1 MPTPLTLR
9 LTQTASQANRHSIT
23 LEWLEKGAHQTAS
36 AIVELTMTEQDQRDL
51 AWYVEEYA
59 EYPFEPHPQ
68 RAARIETRLHDLGVE
83 LFNKLFAANN
93 LTRRMWFEA
102 ARQLKDVRVEIVTDA
117 EGATAL
123 PWELLRDPDTDTVLA
138 LHAQAFVRAAPAV
151 SRTPLVLKRAS
162 VIRILLVICRPAGRD
177 DVPFRSVASRLL
189 KSLSAEA
196 REVFQLVVLRPPT
209 FAQLTRVL
217 HDAKAAGKPYHV
229 VHFDGHGVY
238 GSPDTLP
245 VDMSKLAYRVAGPQ
259 GFLLFESDTSN
270 DRRELIHGSK
280 LGELLVQTNVPLLVL
295 NACRSAHAA
304 PATADDAQPDADAAT
319 PAVDEDD
326 PNAKV
331 RAFGSLAQQV
341 MLTGVGGVVAMR
353 YNVYVVT
360 AAQFVAELYRALLQ
374 GRSLGEAVS
383 QGRKDLHAQPLRE
396 IVQTLELQDWLVPV
410 VYEAQATRVFQ
421 PAPAGHTLPITV
433 KRATATPQRGE
444 LDPALP
450 PTPDV
455 GFFGRDETLLALDR
469 GLDRHHVVLLHA
481 FAGSGKTTTAAEF
494 ARWYAL
500 TGGVDGPVLWRSFEQ
515 PKTLSQVLDQLGL
528 LFNPVLQKSG
538 LDWHT
543 ITEVA
548 EKRDLALQILRQVP
562 VLWVWDN
569 VEPVAGFPAGTPSQW
584 TADEQRALADFLR
597 AARGSKAKFVL
608 TSRRDEQA
616 WLGTLPL
623 RVVLPPMPLHERRQ
637 MAEALAAK
645 YGVTLQQNDWRPL
658 LVYSGGNPLTLT
670 VAMGQALRDGLRTAP
685 QIRAYINELRAGE
698 AGFDDDENE
707 GRSKSLGASLSYG
720 FANTFTA
727 QEQATLALLHHF
739 QGFVW
744 VDVLVAMG
752 NPQLPGHL
760 PELTGLTREHG
771 IVLLDRAA
779 EIGLL
784 TAHGGGYYS
793 IHPALPWFLRRMYAE
808 QYGDGGWGIGEGK
821 GDGNHV
827 PRSPSPIPHP
837 PSPTRAYVEAMGA
850 LGDYYHNQYGA
861 GNRDVIAMLRAE
873 EANLLHT
880 RRLALRHGWYHRITS
895 TMQGLRQL
903 YDHTGRRAEWR
914 TLVEELV
921 PSFVD
926 PTSDGPLPGREAQW
940 HFVMQYRARLLRE
953 NREWAEATRVFSI
966 VVTHFR
972 QQAAPLLAL
981 PPEQL
986 EAGQRNSL
994 RSLAVSVE
1002 QLGHLQREAGAAA
1015 CVGSYQ
1021 EGYDLALRIG
1031 DHAVVAVCAFN
1042 LGRVY
1047 TEVPALRDL
1056 AQAETW
1062 YRRSLELTPE
1072 SDRLQRGKTLGQLGL
1087 VARERFKEARQAGE
1101 PKAVLVEHL
1110 NNARQF
1116 YQDALKLTPP
1126 DALDSLAVKH
1136 NQLGNIY
1143 KDAGQTE
1150 QAVAHYRDSIRY
1162 EEQQGNLY
1170 GAATTRYNVALAY
1183 KDAGRLADALLFAQA
1198 ALRNYVQ
1205 FGPAAAAEVA
1215 RAQGLIEEIEGLMR
1229 KGGG

>member
-1 MPTPLTLR
+1 MPTPPILR
-9 LTQTASQANRHSIT
+9 LTQTASQDNRHTIE
-23 LEWLEKGAHQTAS
+23 LEWLEGSARQTAS
-36 AIVELTMTEQDQRDL
+36 AIVELTMSEQDQRDL

-68 RAARIETRLHDLGVE
+68 RAARIEERLHDVGVE

-93 LTRRMWFEA
+93 PTRRMWFEA
-102 ARQLKDVRVEIVTDA
+102 ARRLSDVRVEIVTDA

-138 LHAQAFVRAAPAV
+138 LHAQAFVRAAPKV
-151 SRTPLVLKRAS
+151 SRKPLMLEPQTS
-162 VIRILLVICRPAGRD
+162 IRILLVICRPSGGD

-196 REVFQLVVLRPPT
+196 RAVFQLEVLRPPT
-209 FAQLTRVL
+209 FAQLAKVL
-217 HDAKAAGKPYHV
+217 SDAKSAGKPYHV

-245 VDMSKLAYRVAGPQ
+245 VDMSKLTYRVAGPQ

-270 DRRELIHGSK
+270 DRRELVHGTR

-304 PATADDAQPDADAAT
+304 PATADDAQPDADAAA

-396 IVQTLELQDWLVPV
+396 IVQKLPLQDWLVPV

-433 KRATATPQRGE
+433 KRANATPQRGD
-444 LDPALP
+444 LDSALP

-469 GLDRHHVVLLHA
+469 GFDRHHIVLLHA

-500 TGGVDGPVLWRSFEQ
+500 TGGVNGPVLWSSFEQ
-515 PKTLSQVLDQLGL
+515 PKKLSQVLDQLGL

-538 LDWHT
+538 IDWNALT
-543 ITEVA
+543 DVA
-548 EKRDLALQILRQVP
+548 EKRHYALQILNLVP

-569 VEPVAGFPAGTPSQW
+569 VEPVAGFPAGSPSHW
-584 TADEQRALADFLR
+584 SAAEQRELADFLR
-597 AARGSKAKFVL
+597 AVRDTQAKFLL

-616 WLGTLPL
+616 WLGNLPL
-623 RVVLPPMPLHERRQ
+623 RVVLPPMPMHERRQ

-645 YGVTLQQNDWRPL
+645 YNVTLNQDDWRPL

-670 VAMGQALRDGLRTAP
+670 VAMGQALRDGLRTAS
-685 QIRAYINELRAGE
+685 QIKAYVDKLRAGE

-707 GRSKSLGASLSYG
+707 GRSRSLGASLSYG

-727 QEQATLALLHHF
+727 QEQAILALLHHF
-739 QGFVW
+739 QGFVN
-744 VDVLVAMG
+744 VGVLRVMG
-752 NPQLPGHL
+752 NTDNDWRIPAIAGF
-760 PELTGLTREHG
+760 TREQG
-771 IVLLDRAA
+771 VALLDRAA

-793 IHPALPWFLRRMYAE
+793 IHPALPWFLRRLYE
-808 QYGDGGWGIGEGK
+808 EHYGKPNPNLKSEIE
-821 GDGNHV
+821 NPQSPV
-827 PRSPSPIPHP
+827 PV
-837 PSPTRAYVEAMGA
+837 RAYVEAIGA
-850 LGDYYHNQYGA
+850 LGDYHCNQYID
-861 GNRDVIAMLRAE
+861 GNRNVIALLRAE
-873 EANLLHT
+873 EANLLHA
-880 RRLALRHGWYHRITS
+880 RRLALRYGWYNAIPS
-895 TMQGLRQL
+895 VMQGLQQL
-903 YDHTGRRAEWR
+903 YDYTGRRAEWR
-914 TLVEELV
+914 ALVDEIV
-921 PSFVD
+921 PTFVD
-926 PTSDGPLPGREAQW
+926 PTSNGPLPGREPSYDI
-940 HFVMQYRARLLRE
+940 VMSYRVRLLMEERK
-953 NREWAEATRVFSI
+953 W
-966 VVTHFR
+966 VVAAKLQGLHVDYQR
-972 QQAAPLLAL
+972 QHAAPLLAL

-986 EAGQRNSL
+986 DVRQRNTL
-994 RSLAVSVE
+994 RSLGMALHE
-1002 QLGHLQREAGAAA
+1002 LGEIQREEGAVA
-1015 CVGSYQ
+1015 CVGSSKESY
-1021 EGYDLALRIG
+1021 ELVLRIG
-1031 DHAVVAVCAFN
+1031 DHAGAASCAFN
-1042 LGRVY
+1042 LGNTYLTLPV
-1047 TEVPALRDL
+1047 LRDL
-1056 AQAETW
+1056 AQAEGW
-1062 YRRSLELTPE
+1062 CRRGLELIPDGDGLT
-1072 SDRLQRGKTLGQLGL
+1072 RGKGLGQLGL
-1087 VARERFKEARQAGE
+1087 VAYERFKEAWQARE
-1101 PKAVLVEHL
+1101 PEVVLVKHL
-1110 NNARQF
+1110 NAALRA
-1116 YQDALKLTPP
+1116 YQEALHMFPP
-1126 DALDSLAVKH
+1126 DAVNELGTTH
-1136 NQLGNIY
+1136 NQLGIIY
-1143 KDAGQTE
+1143 KNAGQIE
-1150 QAVAHYRDSIRY
+1150 QAVAHYREAIRY
-1162 EEQQGNLY
+1162 DEQAGNLY
-1170 GAATTRYNVALAY
+1170 GAAQTRYNVATAY
-1183 KDAGRLADALLFAQA
+1183 MEAGRFADALLFAQA
-1198 ALRNYVQ
+1198 AHRNFVQ
-1205 FGPAAAAEVA
+1205 FGPAAANEAA
-1215 RAQGLIEEIEGLMR
+1215 RAQELIAWIEEAMR
-1229 KGGG
+1229 KSNE

>member
-1 MPTPLTLR
+1 MPTPPTLR
-9 LTQTASQANRHSIT
+9 LTQTASQDNRHTIE
-23 LEWLEKGAHQTAS
+23 LEWLEGSARQTAS
-36 AIVELTMTEQDQRDL
+36 ATVELTMSEQDQRDL
-51 AWYVEEYA
+51 AWYIEEYA

-68 RAARIETRLHDLGVE
+68 RAARIEARLHDVGVE

-93 LTRRMWFEA
+93 PTRRMWFEA
-102 ARQLKDVRVEIVTDA
+102 ARRLSDVRVEIVTDA

-151 SRTPLVLKRAS
+151 PRPPLALEPQA
-162 VIRILLVICRPAGRD
+162 VIRILLVICRPAGGD

-196 REVFQLVVLRPPT
+196 RAVFQLEVLRPPT
-209 FAQLTRVL
+209 FAQLAKVL
-217 HDAKAAGKPYHV
+217 SDAKSAGKPYHV

-238 GSPDTLP
+238 GLPDMLP
-245 VDMSKLAYRVAGPQ
+245 VDMSKLTYRVAGPQ
-259 GFLLFESDTSN
+259 GFLLFESDTTTN
-270 DRRELIHGSK
+270 RRELVHGTR

-304 PATADDAQPDADAAT
+304 PAEADDAQPDADAAA

-360 AAQFVAELYRALLQ
+360 AAQFVAELYRALVQ

-383 QGRKDLHAQPLRE
+383 RGRKDLHAQPVRE
-396 IVQTLELQDWLVPV
+396 IVQKLTLQDWLVPV
-410 VYEAQATRVFQ
+410 VYEAQATQVFQ
-421 PAPAGHTLPITV
+421 PATTAHALPITI
-433 KRATATPQRGE
+433 KRANATPQRGD
-444 LDPALP
+444 LDSALP

-469 GLDRHHVVLLHA
+469 GFDRHHIVLLHA

-500 TGGVDGPVLWRSFEQ
+500 TGGVNGPVLWSSFEQ
-515 PKTLSQVLDQLGL
+515 PKKLSQVLDQLGL

-538 LDWHT
+538 IDWHALT
-543 ITEVA
+543 DVA
-548 EKRDLALQILRQVP
+548 EKRHYALQILNLVP

-569 VEPVAGFPAGTPSQW
+569 VEPVAGFPAGTPSHW
-584 TADEQRALADFLR
+584 TAAEQRELADFLR
-597 AARGSKAKFVL
+597 AVRDTPAKFLL

-616 WLGTLPL
+616 WLGNLPM

-645 YGVTLQQNDWRPL
+645 YNVTLNQDDWRPL

-670 VAMGQALRDGLRTAP
+670 VAMGQALRDGLRTAS
-685 QIRAYINELRAGE
+685 QIKAYVDKLRAGE

-707 GRSKSLGASLSYG
+707 GRSTSLGASLSYG
-720 FANTFTA
+720 FANTFTT

-744 VDVLVAMG
+744 VNVLVTMG
-752 NPQLPGHL
+752 NPKREWHIPAIA
-760 PELTGLTREHG
+760 GLTREQ
-771 IVLLDRAA
+771 IIALFDRAA

-784 TAHGGGYYS
+784 MAHGGGYYS
-793 IHPALPWFLRRMYAE
+793 IHPALPWFLRRLYE
-808 QYGDGGWGIGEGK
+808 EHYGNPNPKSEIE
-821 GDGNHV
+821 N
-827 PRSPSPIPHP
+827 PQSPA
-837 PSPTRAYVEAMGA
+837 RAYVEAMGA
-850 LGDYYHNQYGA
+850 LGNYYHDQYED

-873 EANLLHT
+873 EANLLHA
-880 RRLALRHGWYHRITS
+880 RRLALRHGWWLAILKA
-895 TMQGLRQL
+895 MQGLRQL
-903 YDHTGRRAEWR
+903 YAHTGRRAEWR
-914 TLVEELV
+914 TLVEEIV

-926 PTSDGPLPGREAQW
+926 PTSDGPLPAREAQW
-940 HFVMQYRARLLRE
+940 AMVTEYRVHLLQEERQ
-953 NREWAEATRVFSI
+953 WAVAAKLQGLRVDYA
-966 VVTHFR
+966 R
-972 QQAAPLLAL
+972 QQAALLLAL

-986 EAGQRNSL
+986 DARQRNTL
-994 RSLAVSVE
+994 RSLAAALH
-1002 QLGHLQREAGAAA
+1002 QLGEIQREEGVAA

-1031 DHAVVAVCAFN
+1031 DHAVAASCAFN

-1056 AQAETW
+1056 AQAEQW
-1062 YRRSLELTPE
+1062 YRHSLELMPE
-1072 SDRLQRGKTLGQLGL
+1072 SDRLGMGKALAQLGY
-1087 VARERFKEARQAGE
+1087 VAWERFKEAQQAKQPE
-1101 PKAVLVEHL
+1101 ALLLEHL
-1110 NNARQF
+1110 DSALRA
-1116 YQDALKLTPP
+1116 YQEALGMLPP
-1126 DALDSLAVKH
+1126 DEVQTRASIH
-1136 NQLGNIY
+1136 NMLGLIY
-1143 KDAGQTE
+1143 MNYMNAGQTE
-1150 QAVAHYRDSIRY
+1150 QAVAHYRESIRY

-1170 GAATTRYNVALAY
+1170 GAANTRYNVAIAY
-1183 KDAGRLADALLFAQA
+1183 MQAGRLADALLFAQA
-1198 ALRNYVQ
+1198 ALRNFVQ
-1205 FGPAAAAEVA
+1205 FGPAAAADVA
-1215 RAQGLIEEIEGLMR
+1215 DAQGLIARIEGMMR
-1229 KGGG
+1229 KGNE

>member
-1 MPTPLTLR
+1 MPTPPILR
-9 LTQTASQANRHSIT
+9 LTQTASQDNRHTIE
-23 LEWLEKGAHQTAS
+23 LEWLEGSARQTAS
-36 AIVELTMTEQDQRDL
+36 AIVELTMSEQDQRDL

-68 RAARIETRLHDLGVE
+68 RAARIEERLHDVGVE

-102 ARQLKDVRVEIVTDA
+102 ARRLSDVRVEIVTDA

-138 LHAQAFVRAAPAV
+138 LHAQAFVRAAPKV
-151 SRTPLVLKRAS
+151 SRKPLMLEPQTS
-162 VIRILLVICRPAGRD
+162 IRILLVICRPSGGD

-196 REVFQLVVLRPPT
+196 RAVFQLEVLRPPT
-209 FAQLTRVL
+209 FAQLAKVL
-217 HDAKAAGKPYHV
+217 SDAKSAGKPYHV

-238 GSPDTLP
+238 GLPDILP
-245 VDMSKLAYRVAGPQ
+245 VDMSKLTYRVAGPQ
-259 GFLLFESDTSN
+259 GFLLFESDTTTN
-270 DRRELIHGSK
+270 RRELVHGTR

-304 PATADDAQPDADAAT
+304 PATADDAQPDADDAA

-360 AAQFVAELYRALLQ
+360 AAQFGAELYRALVQ

-383 QGRKDLHAQPLRE
+383 RGRKDLHAQPVRE
-396 IVQTLELQDWLVPV
+396 IVQKLTLQDWLVPV
-410 VYEAQATRVFQ
+410 VYEAQATQVFQ
-421 PAPAGHTLPITV
+421 PATTAHALPITI
-433 KRATATPQRGE
+433 KRANATPQRGD
-444 LDPALP
+444 LDSALP

-469 GLDRHHVVLLHA
+469 GFDRHHIVLLHA

-500 TGGVDGPVLWRSFEQ
+500 TGGVNGPVLWSSFEQ

-528 LFNPVLQKSG
+528 LFNTSLQQSG
-538 LDWHT
+538 RDWNT
-543 ITEVA
+543 ITEIA
-548 EKRDLALQILRQVP
+548 EKRNVALQILRQVP

-569 VEPVAGFPAGTPSQW
+569 VEPVAGFPAGSPSLW
-584 TADEQRALADFLR
+584 TAAEQRELADFLR
-597 AARGSKAKFVL
+597 AVRDTPAKFLL
-608 TSRRDEQA
+608 TSRRDEQT
-616 WLGTLPL
+616 WLGNLPL

-645 YGVTLQQNDWRPL
+645 YNVTLNQDDWRPL

-670 VAMGQALRDGLRTAP
+670 VAMGQALRDGLRTAS
-685 QIRAYINELRAGE
+685 QIKAYVDKLRAGE

-707 GRSKSLGASLSYG
+707 GRSTSLGASLSYG

-727 QEQATLALLHHF
+727 QDQATLALLHHF
-739 QGFVW
+739 QGFV
-744 VDVLVAMG
+744 DVKALVLMG
-752 NPQLPGHL
+752 NSQLPGHL
-760 PELTGLTREHG
+760 PELAGLTREQG
-771 IVLLDRAA
+771 VALFDRAA

-793 IHPALPWFLRRMYAE
+793 IHPALPWFLRRLYE
-808 QYGDGGWGIGEGK
+808 EHYGKPNPNPKSEIK
-821 GDGNHV
+821 N
-827 PRSPSPIPHP
+827 P
-837 PSPTRAYVEAMGA
+837 PSPARAYVEAMGE
-850 LGDYYHNQYGA
+850 LSDYYHRQYEG
-861 GNRDVIAMLRAE
+861 GNRDVIAILRAE
-873 EANLLHT
+873 EANLLHA
-880 RRLALRHGWYHRITS
+880 RRLALRYGWYHRIIS
-895 TMQGLRQL
+895 AMQGLDEL

-914 TLVEELV
+914 TLVDELV

-926 PTSDGPLPGREAQW
+926 PTSDGPLPGREEHW
-940 HFVMQYRARLLRE
+940 HFVMQYRVRLLQE

-986 EAGQRNSL
+986 DAGQRHRL
-994 RSLAVSVE
+994 RSLAVAVE

-1015 CVGSYQ
+1015 CVGNYQ
-1021 EGYDLALRIG
+1021 EALQVLERIG
-1031 DHAVVAVCAFN
+1031 AQTEAAVIAFN
-1042 LGRVY
+1042 LGHAY
-1047 TEVPALRDL
+1047 MQIPALRDL
-1056 AQAETW
+1056 AQAEVW

-1072 SDRLQRGKTLGQLGL
+1072 SDRLGRGRVMGQLGY

-1101 PKAVLVEHL
+1101 PEAVLVEHL
-1110 NNARQF
+1110 NNALQF

-1126 DALDSLAVKH
+1126 DAVNELATYH
-1136 NQLGNIY
+1136 NQLGIIY
-1143 KDAGQTE
+1143 GETGQTE
-1150 QAVAHYRDSIRY
+1150 QAVAHYRESIRY
-1162 EEQQGNLY
+1162 KEQAGNLY
-1170 GAATTRYNVALAY
+1170 GAAETRENVAIAY
-1183 KDAGRLADALLFAQA
+1183 ANAGRLADALLFAQA
-1198 ALRNYVQ
+1198 AHRNFEQ
-1205 FGPAAAAEVA
+1205 FDQAAAAEVA
-1215 RAQGLIEEIEGLMR
+1215 RVQGLIEEIEGLMR

>member
-1 MPTPLTLR
+1 MPTPPILR
-9 LTQTASQANRHSIT
+9 LTQTASQDNRHTIE
-23 LEWLEKGAHQTAS
+23 LEWLEGSARQTAS
-36 AIVELTMTEQDQRDL
+36 AIVELTMSEQDQRDL

-68 RAARIETRLHDLGVE
+68 RAARIEARLHDVGVE

-93 LTRRMWFEA
+93 PTRRMWFEA
-102 ARQLKDVRVEIVTDA
+102 ARRLSDVRVEIVTDA

-151 SRTPLVLKRAS
+151 PRPPLALEPQAI
-162 VIRILLVICRPAGRD
+162 IRILLVICRPSGGD

-196 REVFQLVVLRPPT
+196 RAVFQLEVLRPPT
-209 FAQLTRVL
+209 FAQLAKVL
-217 HDAKAAGKPYHV
+217 SDAKSAGKPYHV

-238 GSPDTLP
+238 GSPDLLP
-245 VDMSKLAYRVAGPQ
+245 VDMSKITYRVAGPQ
-259 GFLLFESDTSN
+259 GFLLFESDTTTN
-270 DRRELIHGSK
+270 RRELVHGTR

-304 PATADDAQPDADAAT
+304 PAEADDAQPDADTAA

-360 AAQFVAELYRALLQ
+360 AAQFVAELYRALVQ

-383 QGRKDLHAQPLRE
+383 RGRKDLHAQPVRE
-396 IVQTLELQDWLVPV
+396 IVQKLTLQDWLVPV
-410 VYEAQATRVFQ
+410 VYEAQATQVFQ
-421 PAPAGHTLPITV
+421 PATTAHALPITI
-433 KRATATPQRGE
+433 KRANATPQRGD
-444 LDPALP
+444 LDSALP

-469 GLDRHHVVLLHA
+469 GFDRHHIVLLHA

-500 TGGVDGPVLWRSFEQ
+500 TGGVNGPVLWSSFEQ
-515 PKTLSQVLDQLGL
+515 PKKLSQVLDQLGL
-528 LFNPVLQKSG
+528 LFNASLQQSG

-543 ITEVA
+543 ITEIA

-569 VEPVAGFPAGTPSQW
+569 IEPVAGFPAGSPSHW
-584 TADEQRALADFLR
+584 TAAEQRELADFLR
-597 AARGSKAKFVL
+597 AVRDTPAKFLL

-616 WLGTLPL
+616 WLGNLPL
-623 RVVLPPMPLHERRQ
+623 RIVLPPMPMHERRQ

-645 YGVTLQQNDWRPL
+645 YNVTLNQDDWRPL
-658 LVYSGGNPLTLT
+658 LVYSGGNPLTMT
-670 VAMGQALRDGLRTAP
+670 VAMGQALRDGLRTAS
-685 QIRAYINELRAGE
+685 QIKAYVDKLRAGE

-707 GRSKSLGASLSYG
+707 GRSRSLGASLSYG

-744 VDVLVAMG
+744 VDVLVTMG

-760 PELTGLTREHG
+760 PELAGFTREQG
-771 IVLLDRAA
+771 VALLDRAA

-793 IHPALPWFLRRMYAE
+793 IHPALPWFLRRLYE
-808 QYGDGGWGIGEGK
+808 EHYGKPNPNPKSEIK
-821 GDGNHV
+821 N
-827 PRSPSPIPHP
+827 PQSPA
-837 PSPTRAYVEAMGA
+837 RAYVEAMGE
-850 LGDYYHNQYGA
+850 LSNYYTAQYEG
-861 GNRDVIAMLRAE
+861 GNRGVIAMLRAE
-873 EANLLHT
+873 EANLLHA
-880 RRLALRHGWYHRITS
+880 RRSALRHGWYDAIIMA
-895 TMQGLRQL
+895 MQGLHQL
-903 YDHTGRRAEWR
+903 YAHTGRRAEWR
-914 TLVEELV
+914 TLVEEIV

-926 PTSDGPLPGREAQW
+926 PTSDGPLPGREEQW
-940 HFVMQYRARLLRE
+940 ELVTEYRMRLLRE
-953 NREWAEATRVFSI
+953 ERQWADAAKLQGLQVDYQ
-966 VVTHFR
+966 R

-986 EAGQRNSL
+986 DAGQRNSL
-994 RSLAVSVE
+994 RSLAASLHE
-1002 QLGHLQREAGAAA
+1002 LGQIQREEGAAT
-1015 CVGSYQ
+1015 CVGNYQ
-1021 EGYDLALRIG
+1021 ESYDLSLRIG
-1031 DHAVVAVCAFN
+1031 EQAGAAVCAFN
-1042 LGRVY
+1042 LGHAY
-1047 TEVPALRDL
+1047 KDIPALRDL

-1062 YRRSLELTPE
+1062 YRRSLEMRAEGDNLYKGT
-1072 SDRLQRGKTLGQLGL
+1072 SLGQLGL
-1087 VARERFKEARQAGE
+1087 VAYERFNEARQAGE
-1101 PKAVLVEHL
+1101 PAAVLVEHL
-1110 NNARQF
+1110 NNALRA
-1116 YQDALKLTPP
+1116 YQEALDMMPP
-1126 DALDSLAVKH
+1126 DEVQTRAIIHNALGV
-1136 NQLGNIY
+1136 IY
-1143 KDAGQTE
+1143 KNAGQTE
-1150 QAVAHYRDSIRY
+1150 QAVAHYRESIRY

-1170 GAATTRYNVALAY
+1170 GAASTRQNVAIAY
-1183 KDAGRLADALLFAQA
+1183 ANAGRFADALLFAQA
-1198 ALRNYVQ
+1198 AQRNFVQ
-1205 FGPAAAAEVA
+1205 FGPAAAQAAAKV
-1215 RAQGLIEEIEGLMR
+1215 QGLIARIEEAMR
-1229 KGGG
+1229 KGNE

>member
-1 MPTPLTLR
+1 MPTPPILR
-9 LTQTASQANRHSIT
+9 LTQTASQDNRHTIE
-23 LEWLEKGAHQTAS
+23 LEWLDGGPRQTAS
-36 AIVELTMTEQDQRDL
+36 AIVELTMSEQDQRDL

-68 RAARIETRLHDLGVE
+68 RAARIEARLHDVGVE
-83 LFNKLFAANN
+83 LFNKLFAANED
-93 LTRRMWFEA
+93 TRFIWSEA
-102 ARQLKDVRVEIVTDA
+102 ARRLNDVRVEIVTDA

-123 PWELLRDPDTDTVLA
+123 PWELLRDPRTDTVLT
-138 LHAQAFVRAAPAV
+138 LHAQAFVRAAPKV
-151 SRTPLVLKRAS
+151 SRKPLMLEPQTS
-162 VIRILLVICRPAGRD
+162 IRILLVICRPSGGD

-196 REVFQLVVLRPPT
+196 RAVFQLEVLRPPT
-209 FAQLTRVL
+209 FAQLAKVL
-217 HDAKAAGKPYHV
+217 SDAKSAGKPYHV

-238 GSPDTLP
+238 GSPDLLP
-245 VDMSKLAYRVAGPQ
+245 VDMSKITYRVAGPQ
-259 GFLLFESDTSN
+259 GFLLFESDTTTN
-270 DRRELIHGSK
+270 RRELVHGTR

-304 PATADDAQPDADAAT
+304 PAAADDSQPDADTVA

-360 AAQFVAELYRALLQ
+360 AAQFVAELYRALVQ

-383 QGRKDLHAQPLRE
+383 RGRKDLHAQPVRE
-396 IVQTLELQDWLVPV
+396 IVQKLTLQDWLVPV
-410 VYEAQATRVFQ
+410 VYEAQATQVFQ
-421 PAPAGHTLPITV
+421 PATTAHALPITI
-433 KRATATPQRGE
+433 KRANATPQRGD
-444 LDPALP
+444 LDSALP
-450 PTPDV
+450 PMPDV

-469 GLDRHHVVLLHA
+469 GFDRHHIVLLHA

-500 TGGVDGPVLWRSFEQ
+500 TGGVNGPVLWSSFEQ

-528 LFNPVLQKSG
+528 LFNTSLQQSG
-538 LDWHT
+538 RDWNT
-543 ITEVA
+543 ITEIA
-548 EKRDLALQILRQVP
+548 EKRNVALQILRQVP

-569 VEPVAGFPAGTPSQW
+569 VEPVAGFPAGSPSHW
-584 TADEQRALADFLR
+584 TAAEQRELADFLR
-597 AARGSKAKFVL
+597 AVRDTPAKFLL

-616 WLGTLPL
+616 WLGNLPL

-645 YGVTLQQNDWRPL
+645 YNVTLNQDDWRPL

-670 VAMGQALRDGLRTAP
+670 VAMGQALRDGLRTAS
-685 QIRAYINELRAGE
+685 QIKAYVDKLRAGE
-698 AGFDDDENE
+698 AGFDDDANE
-707 GRSKSLGASLSYG
+707 GRSTSLGASLSYG

-739 QGFVW
+739 QGFVNEQ
-744 VDVLVAMG
+744 VLRVMG
-752 NPQLPGHL
+752 NTDNEWHIPAIA
-760 PELTGLTREHG
+760 GLTREQG
-771 IVLLDRAA
+771 IALLDRAA

-793 IHPALPWFLRRMYAE
+793 IHPALPWFLRRLYE
-808 QYGDGGWGIGEGK
+808 EHYGKPNPNPKSKIE
-821 GDGNHV
+821 N
-827 PRSPSPIPHP
+827 PQSPA
-837 PSPTRAYVEAMGA
+837 RAYVEAMGE
-850 LGDYYHNQYGA
+850 LGNYYHRQYEG
-861 GNRDVIAMLRAE
+861 GNRDVIAILRAE
-873 EANLLHT
+873 EANLLHA

-895 TMQGLRQL
+895 AMQGLDEL

-914 TLVEELV
+914 TLVDEIV

-926 PTSDGPLPGREAQW
+926 PTSDGPLPGRDAQW
-940 HFVMQYRARLLRE
+940 AMVTEYRVRLLMEERQ
-953 NREWAEATRVFSI
+953 WAAAAKLQGLKVDY
-966 VVTHFR
+966 VR

-986 EAGQRNSL
+986 DARQRNML
-994 RSLAVSVE
+994 RSLAAALHE
-1002 QLGHLQREAGAAA
+1002 LGEIQHEAGAAT

-1021 EGYDLALRIG
+1021 ESYDLALRIG
-1031 DHAVVAVCAFN
+1031 DHAGAATGAFN

-1047 TEVPALRDL
+1047 GGNVPALRDL

-1062 YRRSLELTPE
+1062 YRRDLELTPE
-1072 SDRLQRGKTLGQLGL
+1072 SDHLGRGKTLGQLGL
-1087 VARERFKEARQAGE
+1087 VAYERFKEARQAGD
-1101 PKAVLVEHL
+1101 PAAVLVEHL
-1110 NNARQF
+1110 NSARQF

-1126 DALDSLAVKH
+1126 DAVNELATYQ
-1136 NQLGNIY
+1136 NQLGIIY
-1143 KDAGQTE
+1143 KNAGQIE
-1150 QAVAHYRDSIRY
+1150 QAVAHYREAIRY
-1162 EEQQGNLY
+1162 FEQANDRY
-1170 GAATTRYNVALAY
+1170 NAAKTRYNVAITY

-1198 ALRNYVQ
+1198 AHRNFVQ
-1205 FGPAAAAEVA
+1205 FGPAAADRVA
-1215 RAQGLIEEIEGLMR
+1215 RAQGLIARIEGMMR
-1229 KGGG
+1229 KGNE

>member
-1 MPTPLTLR
+1 MPTPPTLR
-9 LTQTASQANRHSIT
+9 LTQTASQDNRHTIE
-23 LEWLEKGAHQTAS
+23 LEWLEGSARQTAS
-36 AIVELTMTEQDQRDL
+36 AIVELTMSEQDQRDL

-68 RAARIETRLHDLGVE
+68 RAARIEERLHDVGVE

-93 LTRRMWFEA
+93 PTRRMWFEA
-102 ARQLKDVRVEIVTDA
+102 ARRLSDVRVEIVTDA

-151 SRTPLVLKRAS
+151 PRPPLALEPQA
-162 VIRILLVICRPAGRD
+162 VIRILLVICRPSGGD

-196 REVFQLVVLRPPT
+196 RAVFQLEVLRPPT
-209 FAQLTRVL
+209 FAQLAKVL
-217 HDAKAAGKPYHV
+217 SDAKSAGKPYHV

-238 GSPDTLP
+238 GSPDLLP
-245 VDMSKLAYRVAGPQ
+245 VDMSKLTYRVAGPQ
-259 GFLLFESDTSN
+259 GFLLFESDTTTN
-270 DRRELIHGSK
+270 RRELVHGTR

-304 PATADDAQPDADAAT
+304 PATADDAQPDADAAA

-360 AAQFVAELYRALLQ
+360 AAQFVAELYRALVQ

-383 QGRKDLHAQPLRE
+383 RGRKDLHAQPVRE
-396 IVQTLELQDWLVPV
+396 IVQKLTLQDWLVPV
-410 VYEAQATRVFQ
+410 VYEAQATQVFQ
-421 PAPAGHTLPITV
+421 PATTAHALPITI
-433 KRATATPQRGE
+433 KRANATPQRGD
-444 LDPALP
+444 LDSALP

-469 GLDRHHVVLLHA
+469 GFDRHHIVLLHA

-500 TGGVDGPVLWRSFEQ
+500 TGGVNGPVLWSSFEQ
-515 PKTLSQVLDQLGL
+515 PKKLSQVLDQLGL

-538 LDWHT
+538 IDWQT
-543 ITEVA
+543 LTDVA
-548 EKRDLALQILRQVP
+548 EKRHYALQILNLVP

-569 VEPVAGFPAGTPSQW
+569 VEPVAGFPAGTPSLW
-584 TADEQRALADFLR
+584 TAAEQRELADFLR
-597 AARGSKAKFVL
+597 AVRDTPAKFLL

-616 WLGTLPL
+616 WLGNLPL
-623 RVVLPPMPLHERRQ
+623 RVVLPPMPMHERRQ

-645 YGVTLQQNDWRPL
+645 YNVTLNQDDWRPL

-670 VAMGQALRDGLRTAP
+670 VAMGQALRDELRTAT
-685 QIRAYINELRAGE
+685 QIKAYINELRVGE

-707 GRSKSLGASLSYG
+707 GRSTSLGASLSYG

-739 QGFVW
+739 QGFVD
-744 VDVLVAMG
+744 VDALRLMG
-752 NPQLPGHL
+752 DTDEEWHIPAIA
-760 PELTGLTREHG
+760 G
-771 IVLLDRAA
+771 ITPDQGIALFDRAA

-784 TAHGGGYYS
+784 TAHSGGYYS
-793 IHPALPWFLRRMYAE
+793 IHPALPWFLRRLYE
-808 QYGDGGWGIGEGK
+808 DHYDKPNPNPKSEIENPQ
-821 GDGNHV
+821 
-827 PRSPSPIPHP
+827 SPA
-837 PSPTRAYVEAMGA
+837 RAYVEAMGE
-850 LGDYYHNQYGA
+850 LSNYYHDQYGA
-861 GNRDVIAMLRAE
+861 GNRNVISLLRAE
-873 EANLLHT
+873 EANLLHA

-895 TMQGLRQL
+895 AMQGLQQL

-914 TLVEELV
+914 ALVDEIV

-940 HFVMQYRARLLRE
+940 AMVTEYRVHLLQEERQ
-953 NREWAEATRVFSI
+953 WAVAAKLQGLRVDYA
-966 VVTHFR
+966 R
-972 QQAAPLLAL
+972 QQAALLLAL

-994 RSLAVSVE
+994 RSLGVALHE
-1002 QLGHLQREAGAAA
+1002 LGQIQREEGVAA

-1031 DHAVVAVCAFN
+1031 DHAVAAACAFN
-1042 LGRVY
+1042 LGHAY
-1047 TEVPALRDL
+1047 MQIPALRDL

-1062 YRRSLELTPE
+1062 YRRSLELRAE
-1072 SDRLQRGKTLGQLGL
+1072 QDRLGRGRVMGQLGY
-1087 VARERFKEARQAGE
+1087 VARENFLEAQQAGE
-1101 PKAVLVEHL
+1101 PEAVLLEHL
-1110 NNARQF
+1110 NNALRA
-1116 YQDALKLTPP
+1116 YQEVLGMFPP
-1126 DALDSLAVKH
+1126 DAVNELATAH
-1136 NQLGNIY
+1136 NQLGLIY
-1143 KDAGQTE
+1143 MNAGQIDQAVVHYREAIRYNE
-1150 QAVAHYRDSIRY
+1150 QAGD
-1162 EEQQGNLY
+1162 LY
-1170 GAATTRYNVALAY
+1170 GAAQTRENVAIAY
-1183 KDAGRLADALLFAQA
+1183 ANAGRLADALLFAQA
-1198 ALRNYVQ
+1198 ALRNFVQ
-1205 FGPAAAAEVA
+1205 FGPAAAQAAAKV
-1215 RAQGLIEEIEGLMR
+1215 QGLIARIEGMIR
-1229 KGGG
+1229 KGNG